1 MREYSLG
8 KRLVEGYLNQP
19 YTWFLDRHSA
29 DIGKTILTEAE
40 KVSSGVIRAIMDMIS
55 AGTIALALFALLIF
69 TDPKLAISGF
79 VLGVS
84 YLLIYKASRNYL
96 GKIGEERL
104 KANQSRFTVISEAFC
119 N

>member
-1 MREYSLG
+1 
-8 KRLVEGYLNQP
+8 
-19 YTWFLDRHSA
+19 
-29 DIGKTILTEAE
+29 
-40 KVSSGVIRAIMDMIS
+40 MDMIS

-69 TDPKLAISGF
+69 IDPKLAIISGF

-104 KANQSRFTVISEAFC
+104 KANQSRFTVISEAFGATKEIKTGQL
-119 N
+119 